1 MEHLL
6 LGGVPAG
13 DELHVVHEE
22 HVGAPV
28 LLPELR
34 VAPLS
39 DGLDELVGEGVPL
52 DVDHLVLR
60 VVFVDGVGDG
70 VQQVG
75 LAQTG
80 LPIDEQG
87 VIALARVV
95 GHRPGGG
102 VGKFVGGAHHEA
114 LEGVLLGA
122 GEEVVFFRLLLILI
136 QFSLGKNSHLH
147 ITGEQVPQG
156 GLDFGD
162 IAGGDD
168 VPLEAGGRVEDEA
181 VVLQGDGGGVVEPG
195 IDGGGSHIGLHQSD
209 DLGPDI
215 GGRIHERK
223 TSLQKNNGRRA

>member
-122 GEEVVFFRLLLILI
+122 GEEIVLLRLAVLVQLP
-136 QFSLGKNSHLH
+136 LGEHH
-147 ITGEQVPQG
+147 HVHVAGEQLPQG
-156 GLDFGD
+156 GLDLPHV
-162 IAGGDD
+162 AGGDD
-168 VPLEAGGRVEDEA
+168 VPLEAGGRVEDET
-181 VVLQGDGGGVVEPG
+181 VVLQGDSGGVVKPG
-195 IDGGGSHIGLHQSD
+195 VDGGGGHIRLHQSD

-215 GGRIHERK
+215 GGRIHERN